1 MNPPQAEIL
10 TIGTE
15 ILLGQI
21 VDTNTAA
28 IARSLRKIG
37 VNLFFA
43 ATVGDN
49 VERSADA
56 IRTALN
62 RSDIIITTGGLGPT
76 IDDMTRVAMAQA
88 IGAET
93 EFSPD
98 LWDQIQE
105 RFSRFGRQPGENNR
119 RQAYIPVGAHPI
131 VNPIGTAPAFW
142 LEQDGAIAI
151 ALPGVPAEMEHLLE
165 HEVLPLIKGRFSLGS
180 PIYTRILR
188 TAGIGESALD
198 AKVQDLEAA
207 DNPTLG
213 LSAHPGRVDLRLGA
227 RADSES
233 EAETML
239 SGLEEVVR
247 QRLGDV
253 IYGVDEDTLETI
265 VMRQAAAQ
273 GWKLV
278 SVEAA
283 TGGALATAL
292 STADGP
298 LARGLVFQLMDTEQ
312 LRSRVAEEMES
323 ADAQVG
329 VALALDV
336 TADQQ
341 RLVGITVTPAG
352 DRDFDLT
359 YGGPPASAAQWG
371 LSQLLNLTRLA
382 ISQD

>member
-1 MNPPQAEIL
+1 MKPPQAEIL

-21 VDTNTAA
+21 VDTNTAE
-28 IARSLRKIG
+28 IARSLRQIG

-49 VERSADA
+49 VERSAAA
-56 IRTALN
+56 IRTALH

-76 IDDMTRVAMAQA
+76 IDDMTRVAMASA
-88 IGAET
+88 VGVET
-93 EFSPD
+93 EFSPE
-98 LWDQIQE
+98 LWSQIQE
-105 RFSRFGRQPGENNR
+105 RFSRFGQQPGENNR

-142 LEQDGAIAI
+142 LEQDGSIAV

-165 HEVLPLIKGRFSLGS
+165 HEVLPLIKARFTLGS

-198 AKVQDLEAA
+198 AKVKDLETA

-227 RADSES
+227 RADSKA
-233 EAETML
+233 EAEAML
-239 SGLEEVVR
+239 SDLEAVIQ

-253 IYGVDEDTLETI
+253 IYGVDEETLETV
-265 VMRQAAAQ
+265 VMRQTAAQ

-278 SVEAA
+278 SVEAG
-283 TGGALATAL
+283 TGGMLAAAL
-292 STADGP
+292 SAAGGP
-298 LARGLVFQLMDTEQ
+298 YERGLVLGVLEGDEMRPRLSSEMHD
-312 LRSRVAEEMES
+312 AE
-323 ADAQVG
+323 AQVG
-329 VALALDV
+329 LALNLSIGDG
-336 TADQQ
+336 QQ
-341 RLVGITVTPAG
+341 RLVGIAITPAG

-359 YGGPPASAAQWG
+359 YGGPPASAADWG
-371 LSQLLNLTRLA
+371 ISHLLNITRVAL
-382 ISQD
+382 DED